1 MNHYVTL
8 STNQNREPSKPYPVV
23 TNLLLFSPF
32 KGIHGQHLRHWM
44 TLTLWMLVTFDSVSL
59 HNLYCHFGFLP
70 HVVTLL
76 LLKSCVHIYFQ
87 IFQTRDPNN
96 Q

>member
-1 MNHYVTL
+1 
-8 STNQNREPSKPYPVV
+8 
-23 TNLLLFSPF
+23 
-32 KGIHGQHLRHWM
+32 M

-87 IFQTRDPNN
+87 NFQTRDPNN